1 MIIVYAYDA
10 AFSVKE
16 GTMSLNSERPAPRV
30 AMLSYHT
37 CPLAKLGGQKTG
49 GMNVYV
55 RDFSQALA
63 DTGMLVDVTRLQ
75 LVEPVV
81 NHELGQIAG

>member
-1 MIIVYAYDA
+1 
-10 AFSVKE
+10 
-16 GTMSLNSERPAPRV
+16 MSPNFERMPSRV

-55 RDFSQALA
+55 RDF
-63 DTGMLVDVTRLQ
+63 
-75 LVEPVV
+75 
-81 NHELGQIAG
+81 